1 VSKAVDRLRLGALLG
16 TLAGLALAVW
26 LLHSYG
32 TAGVVAVLT
41 RAGALGTLA
50 VIAVHLPQMLCS
62 TLGWQAIA
70 TPAGSRTPLRTLIW
84 LRWIREAVNNLLP
97 LAQVGGEFVA
107 ARLLQQRG
115 LPLAQAIGGA
125 IADLMMEMAT
135 QVVFTVLGVWLLVQ
149 ATGHS
154 SVSAAASHALLL
166 AAVVIAV
173 AFILVRLGAVK
184 VLEKAALRMGKSL
197 GWPATVHINGL
208 HAALTCSLRSPGAV
222 SASSLWHLASWIL
235 GGVEVCVALHYFGH
249 DTSFASGLIIESL
262 GQASKSAG
270 FAIPGAL
277 GIQEGG
283 YVVVCRLLGIPAET
297 ALALSLIKRLREVV
311 LGIPAL
317 LLWHR
322 VEGRGAPGQSTLS
335 AGVR

>member
-1 VSKAVDRLRLGALLG
+1 MARLRLGALVG

-32 TAGVVAVLT
+32 IARIAGVLA
-41 RAGALGTLA
+41 RAGGLGVLA
-50 VIAVHLPQMLCS
+50 VIAMHLPQMLCS

-70 TPAGSRTPLRTLIW
+70 APAGSRTPLRTLLW

-115 LPLAQAIGGA
+115 VQLAQAIGGA
-125 IADLMMEMAT
+125 IADLMTEMAT
-135 QVVFTVLGVWLLVQ
+135 QVVFTVVGLWLLVQ

-154 SVSAAASHALLL
+154 TLSSAASHGLLL
-166 AAVVIAV
+166 AAFGIAV
-173 AFILVRLGAVK
+173 AFALVRLGAVK
-184 VLEKAALRMGKSL
+184 LVEKAALRMGTSF
-197 GWPATVHINGL
+197 GWPATAQISGL
-208 HAALTCSLRSPGAV
+208 HAALTCCFRSPGAV
-222 SASSLWHLASWIL
+222 SASALWHLASWFL
-235 GGVEVCVALHYFGH
+235 GGAEVCVALHFFGH
-249 DTSFASGLIIESL
+249 DTSFTSGLIIESL

-277 GIQEGG
+277 GVQEGG
-283 YVVVCRLLGIPAET
+283 YVVVCHLLGVQADT
-297 ALALSLIKRLREVV
+297 ALALSLIKRLREMV

-322 VEGRGAPGQSTLS
+322 AEGRGAPAHTPLS
-335 AGVR
+335 EGLR